1 MPSVFFYASA
11 SRRKQA
17 PSASLIF
24 GNFCYLQQRS
34 HGLQAKCEF
43 CDYQFE
49 EESSVVVQSLFS
61 HVLRVAAAAVH
72 LNLLSRREKLAGEDS
87 SLWINNVQCPVP
99 LRGGLGLAEIDL
111 VH

>member
-1 MPSVFFYASA
+1 LLFATTLTHSA
-11 SRRKQA
+11 SEGALLQNRH
-17 PSASLIF
+17 SA
-24 GNFCYLQQRS
+24 
-34 HGLQAKCEF
+34 AKCEF
-43 CDYQFE
+43 CDSQFE

-72 LNLLSRREKLAGEDS
+72 LHYLLSRKEKLAGEDS
-87 SLWINNVQCPVP
+87 YLWVNNVQCPVP